1 MGSAGAPSLLRHDE
15 ERADVR
21 AGRSPVTLKNPFGGD
36 AVTVGAG
43 GVTLMG
49 VVNRSPE
56 SNSTDV
62 YASSPVEAMAIAR
75 RYRASG
81 VEVIDVGGQST
92 NFRNPRISAGEE
104 LDRLIPTIE
113 ALAGEGLVVSADTFR
128 PEVASE
134 ALDAGAALVND
145 TSGLH
150 DPAMIDV
157 VSASRTPAVLMY
169 LDGEHPLAVA
179 AYDDSSGRAER
190 VAGRLGAR
198 LDELAGAGV
207 DSVIVDPGSA
217 INYRIP
223 DDRLARS
230 QFEIA
235 ERLGSLAALPAPV
248 LYAVSRWERRHW
260 NVALAALA
268 IAAGAAMLRI
278 HDVEWV
284 AEVSWLMGRLPRK
297 PDAFGR

>member
-1 MGSAGAPSLLRHDE
+1 MQ
-15 ERADVR
+15 
-21 AGRSPVTLKNPFGGD
+21 AGRTPVTLKNPFGGD

-49 VVNRSPE
+49 VINRSPE

-62 YASSPVEAMAIAR
+62 YASNPAEAVAIAQ
-75 RYRASG
+75 RYKALG
-81 VEVIDVGGQST
+81 VDVIDVGGQST

-104 LDRLIPTIE
+104 LERLIPTIE

-134 ALDAGAALVND
+134 ALGAGAALVND
-145 TSGLH
+145 TAGLQDPEMIALVSSSG
-150 DPAMIDV
+150 A
-157 VSASRTPAVLMY
+157 PAVLMY
-169 LDGEHPLAVA
+169 LDGRHPLAVED
-179 AYDDSSGRAER
+179 YDDSGGRTERIAIRLRTRLEDLAE
-190 VAGRLGAR
+190 AGI
-198 LDELAGAGV
+198 

-235 ERLGSLAALPAPV
+235 ERLGPLAALPAPV
-248 LYAVSRWERRHW
+248 LYAVSRWEKHHW

-268 IAAGAAMLRI
+268 MSAGAAMLRV
-278 HDVEWV
+278 HDVAWI
-284 AEVSWLMGRLPRK
+284 AEVSWLMGRLPRR
-297 PDAFGR
+297 PGTIEQ